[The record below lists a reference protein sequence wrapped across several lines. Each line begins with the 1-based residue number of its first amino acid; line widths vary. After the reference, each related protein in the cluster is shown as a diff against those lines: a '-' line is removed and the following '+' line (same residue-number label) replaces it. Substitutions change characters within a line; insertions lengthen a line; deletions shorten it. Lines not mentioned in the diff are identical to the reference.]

1 MNKIREEEGVFILF
15 LVTIAVSKENK
26 GEGRLIF
33 HLLHLPKLRKERLK
47 KKETK
52 AFGHGYPKLK
62 VCIVIFILIDY
73 EIKLISA

>member
-47 KKETK
+47 KRKPRHS
-52 AFGHGYPKLK
+52 A
-62 VCIVIFILIDY
+62 VA
-73 EIKLISA
+73 ISMERYAL